1 MGRPQR
7 LEAMKKRS
15 VADPSQIKFASA
27 VRNHAPKGAG
37 NLPLLMPFKEGI
49 AELRRRHASSKIIA
63 NAVSVRNTV
72 GLHAADREGPL
83 VCTLTRMS
91 R

>member
-1 MGRPQR
+1 
-7 LEAMKKRS
+7 MKKRS
-15 VADPSQIKFASA
+15 VADPAQIKFASA
-27 VRNHAPKGAG
+27 VRNYAPKVAG
-37 NLPLLMPFKEGI
+37 KLPLLMPFKEGI
-49 AELRRRHASSKIIA
+49 AELRRKHASYKSIA